1 MPVLSESYASGFSSS
16 TEVSAP
22 SEMYPNNVV
31 RGGGAVIPET
41 EVVNDA
47 IADITAERAPGN
59 AASRNAASRNA
70 ASTNADD
77 GETSDDAREGDRNT
91 GNEEEPQD
99 RHYSAE
105 AVVKG
110 WRHILVI
117 LKQSTTH
124 YFITIPTRR

>member
-47 IADITAERAPGN
+47 IADIAAERAPGN

-70 ASTNADD
+70 DD
-77 GETSDDAREGDRNT
+77 GETSDDAREGDRNKA
-91 GNEEEPQD
+91 NEEEPQD

-110 WRHILVI
+110 
-117 LKQSTTH
+117 
-124 YFITIPTRR
+124 